1 MKVSKIW
8 MFVSVFLIGAI
19 FGIFITTK
27 VFINN
32 IPETT
37 SITIGKMK
45 VRGKNNEVS
54 TDVVLQETDIS
65 NEKTK
70 PKKIKKWRD

>member
-8 MFVSVFLIGAI
+8 MFVSVFLIGSV
-19 FGIFITTK
+19 FGIYITTK
-27 VFINN
+27 IFINN

-45 VRGKNNEVS
+45 VRGKNNEMK
-54 TDVVLQETDIS
+54 TDVILEESKEVTE
-65 NEKTK
+65 
-70 PKKIKKWRD
+70 PKRKRKWRE

>member
-45 VRGKNNEVS
+45 VRGKNNEMK
-54 TDVVLQETDIS
+54 TDIILE
-65 NEKTK
+65 NTEPEVTK
-70 PKKIKKWRD
+70 RKRKRK

>member
-8 MFVSVFLIGAI
+8 MFVSVFLIGSV
-19 FGIFITTK
+19 FGIYITTK
-27 VFINN
+27 IFINN

-45 VRGKNNEVS
+45 VRGKNNEMK
-54 TDVVLQETDIS
+54 TDIILEES
-65 NEKTK
+65 KEVTE
-70 PKKIKKWRD
+70 PKRKRKWRD

>member
-8 MFVSVFLIGAI
+8 MFVSVFLIGSV
-19 FGIFITTK
+19 FGIYITTK
-27 VFINN
+27 IFINN

-45 VRGKNNEVS
+45 VRGKNNEMK
-54 TDVVLQETDIS
+54 TDVILEESKEVTE
-65 NEKTK
+65 
-70 PKKIKKWRD
+70 PKRKRKWRD